1 MRKIGKTPAKPY
13 PWFPLRPYPDGA
25 GTWQWAKQLEGG
37 LYFFGPVEDVEGA
50 LSRYE
55 TWLQE
60 RKKPRR
66 RKSAAVKADAAHS
79 ATETA
84 AAARQQLLETVLGY
98 AYRRRDGGDGKKAA

>member
-1 MRKIGKTPAKPY
+1 MRKHEAPPAKPY
-13 PWFPLRPYPDGA
+13 PWFPLRPYPDGPDS
-25 GTWQWAKQLEGG
+25 WQWAKQLEGG

-50 LSRYE
+50 LRRYE

-66 RKSAAVKADAAHS
+66 RKSAAVEGDAGPS
-79 ATETA
+79 AAESA

-98 AYRRRDGGDGKKAA
+98 AYRRRDGGDGKQAA